1 MRVQVVTHHLSTK
14 QPRYSS
20 VSMVCNRCGHTWEST
35 ARSAFVLAGFNVRDV
50 RTEWTD
56 LNHPQ
61 FYYDPE
67 FVPFCLARLGELAE
81 LKPGWDGEGAPAIDS
96 NILIAA
102 REMIGSLPRFVAA
115 RPMVVPLTSGGVQLE
130 WHKGRTVLELEF
142 ESPDTVHYL
151 KWDPD
156 NEIEEE
162 STLPVT
168 QKEELVALIR
178 WFMERDGCAVD

>member
-1 MRVQVVTHHLSTK
+1 MNETMSDTRV
-14 QPRYSS
+14 SS
-20 VSMVCNRCGHTWEST
+20 AWFTG
-35 ARSAFVLAGFNVRDV
+35 DV

-178 WFMERDGCAVD
+178 WFMERFLDD